1 MNRQKPSIVTNARGE
16 WYVIIQFILFA
27 IVGLGPR
34 SLPGADGWPAPFDVI
49 GIFLGLLFGFLGGLL
64 GLAGV
69 FSLGTNITA
78 VPHPKDNAN
87 LVQSGAYKF
96 VRHPIYSGIILA
108 GIGFAFV
115 VNGTLT
121 FLYVL
126 VLFVFFDIKSRR
138 EEKWLT
144 DKFMDYTGYQKRVK
158 KLIPFIY

>member
-1 MNRQKPSIVTNARGE
+1 MNQQKPSILTNARGE
-16 WYVIIQFILFA
+16 WYVVIQFVIFGLIA
-27 IVGLGPR
+27 LGPR
-34 SLPGADGWPAPFDVI
+34 NLPDSDGWPAPFDTI
-49 GIFLGLLFGFLGGLL
+49 GIFLGLGFGFLGGLL

-69 FSLGTNITA
+69 FSLGTNVTA
-78 VPHPKDNAN
+78 VPYPKDNAY

-138 EEKWLT
+138 EERWLAE
-144 DKFMDYTGYQKRVK
+144 KFSDYSSYQKQVK